1 MSAIERIQQW
11 QQRGQLVSIGKRE
24 IFVVDVAPAPASGS
38 TGSDT
43 PLLVL
48 HGFPTSSID
57 FDAVLPALSAGRRVV
72 LFDFLGF
79 GMSSKPDHRYSLL
92 TQADVAAAVVAHLGL
107 DRVDLLTHDIGD
119 SVGGEL
125 LARSNQGALGFE
137 IGRRVLANG
146 SIYYDLTQFTDGQ
159 KFLLD
164 LPDDALPVEQAPD
177 VDTIVGSLQGTFAPP
192 GGDASHPDPDLVRAG
207 ADLVMLS
214 GGNRLLPRT
223 IRYIEDRKEHGDRW
237 SRRHRDPRRRRWP
250 WCGATPTR
258 SRCGPW
264 SSAWSAG
271 APTPP
276 SPGWPAS
283 ATTRWSRPPTPSP
296 PRCWP
301 VWLLRLTGVR
311 RPGGSGGWRAGRRRP
326 RSRCSTPGSAT
337 RRWRSVRP
345 A

>member
-11 QQRGQLVSIGKRE
+11 QQRGQLVAIGKRE
-24 IFVVDVAPAPASGS
+24 IFVVDVAPDPASGS
-38 TGSDT
+38 IGSDT

-57 FDAVLPALSAGRRVV
+57 FDAVLGVLNAGRRVV

-107 DRVDLLTHDIGD
+107 ERVDLLTHDIGD

-146 SIYYDLTQFTDGQ
+146 SIYYDLTQFSDGQ

-164 LPDDALPVEQAPD
+164 LPDDALTVEQAPD

-192 GGDASHPDPDLVRAG
+192 GGASHPDPDLVRAG

-214 GGNRLLPRT
+214 GGNRLLPRS

-237 SRRHRDPRRRRWP
+237 SHAIETHASPLAVVWGDADPIAVWP
-250 WCGATPTR
+250 MVERLVAQRPDATVTR
-258 SRCGPW
+258 L
-264 SSAWSAG
+264 AG
-271 APTPP
+271 VGHYPMIEAPE
-276 SPGWPAS
+276 AF
-283 ATTRWSRPPTPSP
+283 AAA
-296 PRCWP
+296 
-301 VWLLRLTGVR
+301 VV
-311 RPGGSGGWRAGRRRP
+311 AGLAL
-326 RSRCSTPGSAT
+326 G
-337 RRWRSVRP
+337 
-345 A
+345 